1 MNLEIELLKC
11 YQCSDLNALLDQTSH
26 AFEMAGFP
34 YLILKWAP
42 TPGSDATMIA
52 NSQPVWSNFADRL
65 GSGGVE
71 LTQAIGASIIDGLK
85 ESKSDTR
92 ERQAWKAQQTSTF
105 LVVRDAP
112 QDFLL
117 TRLQSSLIC
126 DLREPRWQEFVA
138 HPLCKERDR
147 ILLLEAKTQV
157 PVTRAMSANARRILA
172 VFESVY
178 RSFHSPESITPF
190 KSEPSV
196 TEPALSRREIEC
208 LQWLAA
214 GKTLQE
220 AAIILDISERT
231 LRFHIANARNRLGVA
246 TTMQAVVAAA
256 LRYGFNPVDARRS
269 IYTLSRAQL

>member
-11 YQCSDLNALLDQTSH
+11 YQCPDLNALLDRASH

-42 TPGSDATMIA
+42 TPGSDAAMIA
-52 NSQPVWSNFADRL
+52 YSQPVWSNFADRL
-65 GSGGVE
+65 GSRGVE
-71 LTQAIGASIIDGLK
+71 LTQAIGSSIATGL
-85 ESKSDTR
+85 EQSKADVR
-92 ERQAWKAQQTSTF
+92 DRQAWKAQQTSTF
-105 LVVRDAP
+105 LLAKDAP
-112 QDFLL
+112 QSFHL
-117 TRLQSSLIC
+117 TDLQMSLIC
-126 DLREPRWQEFVA
+126 DLGERPWREFVS

-157 PVTRAMSANARRILA
+157 PITRAMATDARRIMA

-178 RSFHSPESITPF
+178 RSFHSPELITPF
-190 KSEPSV
+190 GSALTPE
-196 TEPALSRREIEC
+196 EPALSRREIEC

-231 LRFHIANARNRLGVA
+231 LRFHIANARTRLGVA

-256 LRYGFNPVDARRS
+256 LRYGFNPLDARRS
-269 IYTLSRAQL
+269 IYTISRAQL